1 MFNENH
7 SAIIEVNIDVKF
19 FLFLIDYTIKL
30 SLHWIKLYR
39 LNCDSYFRGM
49 VERGIVM
56 DLGLKDK
63 VALITGGSKGIGFE
77 TAKLLARE
85 GAKVSICARNEEHLQ
100 NAREKIAEQTGQ
112 EVLAIACDVRIKED
126 CERAVTETVR
136 HFGRI
141 DILVNNAGTS
151 FAKPF
156 LEVDTDDWKADLD
169 LKLFGAI
176 HCSRFAVPYMKK
188 QGGGAIVNVTASL
201 AKTPGAS
208 SMPTSIS
215 RAAGMALTK
224 AMSKDLGPDNIRVNT
239 VCIGLIRSD
248 QIEKRWK
255 REAPDMSWEEYS
267 KEMGRSIPL
276 GRIGDTIE
284 AANVIAFLV
293 SDAASYVTGTSVNI
307 DGGSSGAL

>member
-1 MFNENH
+1 
-7 SAIIEVNIDVKF
+7 
-19 FLFLIDYTIKL
+19 
-30 SLHWIKLYR
+30 
-39 LNCDSYFRGM
+39 
-49 VERGIVM
+49 M
-56 DLGLKDK
+56 DLGLRDQ
-63 VALITGGSKGIGFE
+63 VALITGGSKGIGLA
-77 TAKLLARE
+77 TATVLTQE
-85 GAKVSICARNEEHLQ
+85 GAKVAICARGEEHLRK
-100 NAREKIAEQTGQ
+100 ARDEIFAKTGQ
-112 EVLAIACDVRIKED
+112 HVLTINCDVTKIED
-126 CERAVTETVR
+126 CKRAVEETVENY
-136 HFGRI
+136 GRI

-156 LEVDTDDWKADLD
+156 LDVALEDWQADLD

-176 HCSRFAVPYMKK
+176 HCSRYAVPFMKK

-248 QIEKRWK
+248 QIEKKWK
-255 REAPDMSWEEYS
+255 KEAPHLTWEQYS
-267 KEMGRSIPL
+267 REQGRTIPL
-276 GRIGDTIE
+276 GRIGDSLE

-307 DGGSSGAL
+307 DGGCAGIL